1 MIRILFVCPTIRQ
14 NNSDPDPQ
22 PLSTKIRDSLQAL
35 KHDTMAIA
43 IKTIPP
49 IEPN

>member
-35 KHDTMAIA
+35 KHDSMAIA
-43 IKTIPP
+43 INTIPP